1 MATAAAADVGGAGNG
16 IDGLVGVHAPAGDA
30 TGDEGLSVS
39 ADNTMTE
46 AATGGSTEYINH
58 HLHFWQV
65 KVGDSTF
72 MTLNVDTLIFTF
84 VLSALFF
91 VSFRMAAR
99 KVTSGV
105 PGKFQAFVEMIVGFV
120 DGLVRETFHGRSK
133 LIAPLAITIFCLVFL
148 MNFMD
153 MVPVDFLPWA
163 WKAGHVAAGAD
174 PEHAYL
180 RVVPTADLNTTFGL
194 SIAVFLLIQYFGIA
208 HKGVGGF
215 TKEIFTA
222 PFGPWLAPV
231 NLLLRIIEEGVRP
244 LSLSLRL
251 FGNMYAGELIFILI
265 ALMTLSASFAHFS
278 TYLLGFGQLV
288 AGFIWTA
295 FHVLII
301 LLQAFIFMML
311 TIVYLS
317 MSAESH

>member
-1 MATAAAADVGGAGNG
+1 MS
-16 IDGLVGVHAPAGDA
+16 
-30 TGDEGLSVS
+30 E
-39 ADNTMTE
+39 NTNMTE

-58 HLHFWQV
+58 HLHHLQW

-72 MTLNVDTLIFTF
+72 MTLNVDTLFFTLLLSLLF
-84 VLSALFF
+84 VFF
-91 VSFRMAAR
+91 FLRASR
-99 KVTSGV
+99 KATAGV
-105 PGKFQAFVEMIVGFV
+105 PGKFQALVEIVVGFV

-133 LIAPLAITIFCLVFL
+133 LIAPLSITIFCLVFL

-163 WKAGHVAAGAD
+163 WASGHEIAGHD
-174 PEHAYL
+174 PAHAYL

-222 PFGPWLAPV
+222 PFHADGMLMKILLAPA

-288 AGFIWTA
+288 AGFVWTA